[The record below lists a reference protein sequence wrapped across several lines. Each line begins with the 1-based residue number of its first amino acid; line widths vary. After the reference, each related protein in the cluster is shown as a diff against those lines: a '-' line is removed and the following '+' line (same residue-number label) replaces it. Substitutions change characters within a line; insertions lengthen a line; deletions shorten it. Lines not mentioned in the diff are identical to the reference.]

1 MSSSPLIY
9 LKNTFSQTVRNRVG
23 EVIEKNGNVLI
34 AEIENDTKIT
44 VYGIADVGDTVLIK
58 DDQVIAKINKSDT
71 TIIHVE

>member
-9 LKNTFSQTVRNRVG
+9 LKNTFAEAVKNRVG
-23 EVIEKNGNVLI
+23 DVIEKNGNVLTV
-34 AEIENDTKIT
+34 EIENDTKIT

-58 DDQVIAKINKSDT
+58 DDQVIAKINKSET

>member
-1 MSSSPLIY
+1 MSSNPLIY

-71 TIIHVE
+71 TIIHVD